1 MYRGGYPV
9 YPIHVMIDLNAR
21 CLPWPEFYPYDV
33 GCGDGR
39 AVRSVIKGDHQIATN
54 TNAGTV
60 GASDAKPKLLPRATA
75 TDFDKP
81 FVPLCQK
88 RRGRCRGRKVFE
100 RKGC

>member
-21 CLPWPEFYPYDV
+21 CLPWHEFYPYDF
-33 GCGDGR
+33 GRGDGR

-60 GASDAKPKLLPRATA
+60 GASDAKPKLPRATA
-75 TDFDKP
+75 TDLDEP

-88 RRGRCRGRKVFE
+88 KE
-100 RKGC
+100 RKMQRKEGV